1 MDRGPVVVRQGTREW
16 ETWPDEE
23 IARKG
28 LVYWKTLVSAD
39 VTRSEALTMGI
50 GRVPPG
56 EALRTHRHLSP
67 EIYLVLEG
75 TGSVEIGPDAR
86 PVEAGSA
93 VFIPGDAP
101 HSLANTGPSV
111 CRGFV
116 RRGRV
121 HLRGVT

>member
-1 MDRGPVVVRQGTREW
+1 MT
-16 ETWPDEE
+16 
-23 IARKG
+23 
-28 LVYWKTLVSAD
+28 
-39 VTRSEALTMGI
+39 VTRSEGLTMGI

-56 EALRTHRHLSP
+56 EALRTHRHLPP
-67 EIYLVLEG
+67 EIYLLLEG

-86 PVEAGSA
+86 PIEAGSA

-101 HSLANTGPSV
+101 PLLGEHEAVGFAVRLRL

-121 HLRGVT
+121 HLRGIT